1 MALNGPHQYC
11 MVLVCPI
18 VPDYKAIG
26 PLFAAKMGEIDP
38 QMAKIL
44 LGPPNGPQ
52 IAQNG
57 HQRTLKGPQRLV
69 CPVPL

>member
-1 MALNGPHQYC
+1 

-44 LGPPNGPQ
+44 LGVLQMGPKLPKM
-52 IAQNG
+52 A
-57 HQRTLKGPQRLV
+57 TKGP
-69 CPVPL
+69 